1 MTDKATSHR
10 YAAFISYSHKDRG
23 PARWLHRA
31 IETYR
36 IPRQVLDDADEA
48 PDASATRRRR
58 LTPVF
63 LDREELPTSVD
74 LAQSVRDALE
84 RSDFL
89 IVICSPN
96 AAASHWVDEEVRL
109 FKAMGRA
116 DRILCLVTEGEP
128 AAERK
133 GLSPLLEC
141 LPPAL
146 RFEVEDGRVTDRPA
160 AEPLAADI
168 RRGQDSRVDA
178 SLKIIAALLD
188 VPLDRLRQR
197 DVARRHRR
205 LAWMGLASTVGC
217 FVLAGLAIAAWV
229 ARNEAERQ
237 RVIAEQKSMTAQ
249 RTADFVVSLFRVSD
263 PSEARGNT
271 ITAREILERG
281 ARQIDEA
288 LRSEPNVRADL
299 STTLGEVYTGL
310 GLYGPAYELLSKARA
325 VPGQATAARI
335 RQTVSMAELEFQRG
349 NDARADELLT
359 LAAALQRS
367 RPGTVDPA
375 LHARLL
381 LDRGDVAAVRERDR
395 DAQRLY
401 DEALRLAERHGLR
414 ESATRALEGLGMSS
428 FYAGDMEAAQHWYD
442 RALAAR
448 VETFGETH
456 PKVSETLTAMG
467 SIAYM
472 RGESAQAEEYWL
484 RSLAVDRRVL
494 DPQHPDLAATMV
506 NLGRLRVERR
516 EFAQAIEVLEQAVDM
531 MVPQHSKTHDSLV
544 FGYTNLA
551 LARMGIDD
559 YAGAEPLLRKALQA
573 AVQTRHRLE
582 GPILTDLADLHCRVG
597 RTREGLAHLAAAQPL
612 VAQRYADEPWRQA
625 HLQNVKAAC
634 YARDGRLQEAVKLVA
649 SSTPVVLEKWPAA
662 TFYGH
667 DTLARAASVYQS
679 LGDQRKAAEYRRM
692 AARTE

>member
-23 PARWLHRA
+23 PARWLHRR

-36 IPRQVLDDADEA
+36 IPRQVLDDTDDE
-48 PDASATRRRR
+48 PDALAARRNR

-63 LDREELPTSVD
+63 IDREELPTSVD

-84 RSDFL
+84 QSDFL
-89 IVICSPN
+89 IVVCSP
-96 AAASHWVDEEVRL
+96 AAAGSHWVNEEVRL

-116 DRILCLVTEGEP
+116 DRILCLVVDGEP
-128 AAERK
+128 AAQRK
-133 GLSPLLEC
+133 GLPASVEC

-146 RFEVEDGRVTDRPA
+146 RFEVDDGRVTDRPA

-168 RRGQDSRVDA
+168 RRGQDSRGDA
-178 SLKIIAALLD
+178 SLKIIAAMLA

-197 DVARRHRR
+197 EVARRHRR

-271 ITAREILERG
+271 ITAREILDRG
-281 ARQIDEA
+281 ARQIDDA
-288 LRSEPNVRADL
+288 LRGEPNVRADL

-310 GLYGPAYELLSKARA
+310 GLYRPAFELLSKARA
-325 VPGQATAARI
+325 VPGQPTTARI

-359 LAAALQRS
+359 MAEALQQAH
-367 RPGTVDPA
+367 PGTVDPA

-381 LDRGDVAAVRERDR
+381 LDRGDVAAVRERDH
-395 DAQRLY
+395 DAQRSY
-401 DEALRLAERHGLR
+401 DEALHLAEKHGLR
-414 ESATRALEGLGMSS
+414 ESTTRALEGLGMSS
-428 FYAGDMEAAQHWYD
+428 FYAGDMDAAQHWYD

-448 VETFGETH
+448 LQTSGESH

-472 RGESAQAEEYWL
+472 RGDSAQAEDFWL
-484 RSLAVDRRVL
+484 RSLEVDRRVL
-494 DPQHPDLAATMV
+494 GPQHPDLAATMV

-516 EFAQAIEVLEQAVDM
+516 EFQRAIEVLEQAVEI
-531 MVPQHSKTHDSLV
+531 MVSQHSETHDSLV

-551 LARMGIDD
+551 LARMGTGD
-559 YAGAEPLLRKALQA
+559 YADAEPLLRKALRS
-573 AVQTRHRLE
+573 AVQTKHRLE
-582 GPILTDLADLHCRVG
+582 GPILTDLADLDCRLG
-597 RTREGLAHLAAAQPL
+597 RTREGLAHLDAAEPL
-612 VAQRYADEPWRQA
+612 LAQRYAEEPWRQA
-625 HLQNVKAAC
+625 HLENVRAGC
-634 YARDGRLQEAVKLVA
+634 YARGGRLEEAVRLVD

-667 DTLARAASVYQS
+667 DTLARAVSVYLS
-679 LGDQRKAAEYRRM
+679 LGDERKVAEYRRM
-692 AARTE
+692 AARTD

>member
-1 MTDKATSHR
+1 MTDKATPHR

-36 IPRQVLDDADEA
+36 IPRQVLDSVDDG
-48 PDASATRRRR
+48 PDALAARRSR

-63 LDREELPTSVD
+63 IDREELPTSVD

-84 RSDFL
+84 QSDFL
-89 IVICSPN
+89 IVICSPT
-96 AAASHWVDEEVRL
+96 AAASHWVNEEVRL

-116 DRILCLVTEGEP
+116 DRILCLVVEGEP
-128 AAERK
+128 AAQRK
-133 GLSPLLEC
+133 GLPASLEC

-168 RRGQDSRVDA
+168 RRGQDSRIDA
-178 SLKIIAALLD
+178 SLKIIAALLG

-237 RVIAEQKSMTAQ
+237 RVIAERQSMTAQ

-271 ITAREILERG
+271 ITAREILDRG
-281 ARQIDEA
+281 ARQIDDA

-310 GLYGPAYELLSKARA
+310 GLYGPAYDLLAKARA
-325 VPGQATAARI
+325 VPGQSTTARI

-359 LAAALQRS
+359 MAGALQQAQ
-367 RPGTVDPA
+367 PGTVDPA

-381 LDRGDVAAVRERDR
+381 LDRGDVAAVRSRDD

-401 DEALRLAERHGLR
+401 DEALHLAEKHGLR
-414 ESATRALEGLGMSS
+414 ESTTRALEGLGMSS
-428 FYAGDMEAAQHWYD
+428 FYAGDMDAAQHWYD

-448 VETFGETH
+448 LQTSGETH

-472 RGESAQAEEYWL
+472 RGDSAQAEAFWL

-494 DPQHPDLAATMV
+494 GPQHPDLAATLV

-516 EFAQAIEVLEQAVDM
+516 EFQRAIEVLEQAVEIM
-531 MVPQHSKTHDSLV
+531 ASQHSETHDSLV
-544 FGYTNLA
+544 FGCTNLA
-551 LARMGIDD
+551 LARMGIGD
-559 YAGAEPLLRKALQA
+559 YAHAEPLLRKALRA
-573 AVQTRHRLE
+573 AVQTKHRLE
-582 GPILTDLADLHCRVG
+582 GPILTDLADLDCRVG
-597 RTREGLAHLAAAQPL
+597 RTPEGLAHLDAAEPL
-612 VAQRYADEPWRQA
+612 VVQRYADEPWRQA
-625 HLQNVKAAC
+625 HLQNVRAGC
-634 YARDGRLQEAVKLVA
+634 YARSGRLEEAVRLVA

-667 DTLARAASVYQS
+667 DTLARAVSVYQS
-679 LGDQRKAAEYRRM
+679 LGDERKAAEYRRM
-692 AARTE
+692 AARTD